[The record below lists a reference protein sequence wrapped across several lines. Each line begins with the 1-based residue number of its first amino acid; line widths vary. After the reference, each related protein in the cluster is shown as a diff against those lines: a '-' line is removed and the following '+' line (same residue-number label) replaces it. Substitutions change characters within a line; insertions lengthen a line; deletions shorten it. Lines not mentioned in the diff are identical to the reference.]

1 MLQTQDT
8 LDLQSYHPIHGWVS
22 DNSLFMYHWGYSDE
36 AEQIHLDEVEKV
48 KRHINKK
55 YKEFIKRR
63 FP

>member
-1 MLQTQDT
+1 MT
-8 LDLQSYHPIHGWVS
+8 LENQALS